1 MDDFLEIGSGVA
13 GAPGSCHAVDD
24 CRLMGMVVESIGI
37 GEVIVIILL
46 GDGNVDEVIDLVLG
60 HSLGEADSHKECLS
74 FLHVLV
80 ILLGGVSGVV
90 SADGV
95 FALCWVAVAIL

>member
-1 MDDFLEIGSGVA
+1 
-13 GAPGSCHAVDD
+13 
-24 CRLMGMVVESIGI
+24 MGMVVKSIGI

-60 HSLGEADSHKECLS
+60 HSLGEADLHKCLS

-80 ILLGGVSGVV
+80 ILLGAVPGVV

-95 FALCWVAVAIL
+95 FALCRVAVAIL

>member
-1 MDDFLEIGSGVA
+1 MDDFLEIGSGVM

-24 CRLMGMVVESIGI
+24 CRLMGMVIERIGI

-46 GDGNVDEVIDLVLG
+46 GDGNVDEFIDLVLG
-60 HSLGEADSHKECLS
+60 HSLGEADLHKCLS

-80 ILLGGVSGVV
+80 ILLVGAVSGIV
-90 SADGV
+90 SVDGV
-95 FALCWVAVAIL
+95 FALCRVAVAIL

>member
-13 GAPGSCHAVDD
+13 GAPGSGHVVDD
-24 CRLMGMVVESIGI
+24 GGLMGMVVESIGI

-60 HSLGEADSHKECLS
+60 NIVG
-74 FLHVLV
+74 
-80 ILLGGVSGVV
+80 
-90 SADGV
+90 
-95 FALCWVAVAIL
+95 